1 MFLRFVNFR
10 QVESMQ
16 AKEGIFRVAGDL
28 VERNDVDQST
38 INRTETLLVW
48 FADNLE
54 APEKFN
60 KTKSK
65 GYYRKNTK
73 GLSWFKPTAIEHI
86 NRAFQLKM
94 VLDENGYPIEVIKS
108 SRLGY
113 ILYEDEYQI
122 IAEPFS
128 DTRVA

>member
-28 VERNDVDQST
+28 MERNDVAQNT
-38 INRTETLLVW
+38 IDRTERLLVW
-48 FADNLE
+48 FTDNLE

-65 GYYRKNTK
+65 GYLRKNTK
-73 GLSWFKPTAIEHI
+73 GLSWFKPTAVEHI
-86 NRAFQLKM
+86 KRAFQSK
-94 VLDENGYPIEVIKS
+94 
-108 SRLGY
+108 
-113 ILYEDEYQI
+113 
-122 IAEPFS
+122 
-128 DTRVA
+128 